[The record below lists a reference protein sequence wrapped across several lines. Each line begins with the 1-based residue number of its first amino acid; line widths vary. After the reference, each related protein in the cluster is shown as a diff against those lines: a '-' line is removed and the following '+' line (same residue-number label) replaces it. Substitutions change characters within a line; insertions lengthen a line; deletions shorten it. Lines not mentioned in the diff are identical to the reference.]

1 MRAHLS
7 DLLVDLP
14 DASVTA
20 PMEFTGVSTNSKVIH
35 RGNLFVALAGER
47 FDAHTFLPEVANS
60 GAAAVVAHTIP
71 ENYSLPALLVSDTRY
86 ALGQIAHTWRRRFT
100 QPVIGVTGSNG
111 KTTVKE
117 MIASIL
123 HAAFGDNH
131 YLSTQGNLN
140 NEIGVPLTLFRLE
153 ASMQAAVIEMGMNHP
168 GEIARLAEIA
178 APDVGLV
185 NNAQREHQEFMAS
198 VEAVAI
204 ENGAVIQN
212 LPAEGCAVFP
222 ADDVYTPLWTSY
234 AGSRRILSFGLDE
247 QAQVR
252 CTYEVKDFG
261 SVLHIHAEGQQFDI
275 QLAAAGVH
283 NIRNALAACAATLA
297 IGISTEMIVKGLQA
311 FVPVAGRLQRKSA
324 KNGALVID
332 DTYNANP
339 DSVRAAIDVLAV
351 APAPRTLIL
360 GDMGEVGSE
369 GVAFHEE
376 IGAYAKAKH
385 IDEIFTLGE
394 LARHASTAF
403 GSHGRHF
410 NDMDELNKVVGNLD
424 STASVLIK
432 GSRFMKMER
441 VVQHLT
447 GLSVGGH

>member
-7 DLLVDLP
+7 DLLIDLP

-20 PMEFTGVSTNSKVIH
+20 PMEFTGVSTNSKAINK
-35 RGNLFVALAGER
+35 GNLFVALAGER

-60 GAAAVVAHTIP
+60 GAAAVVAHAIP
-71 ENYSLPALLVSDTRY
+71 EHYSLPALLVSDTRY

-131 YLSTQGNLN
+131 YLATQGNLN

-168 GEIARLAEIA
+168 GEIARLAQIA

-222 ADDVYTPLWTSY
+222 GDDVYTQLWTSY

-247 QAQVR
+247 QAKVR

-261 SVLHIHAEGQQFDI
+261 SVMHIHAEGQQFDV

-283 NIRNALAACAATLA
+283 NVRNALAACAATLA
-297 IGISTEMIVKGLQA
+297 IGITAEKIKQGLEA
-311 FVPVAGRLQRKSA
+311 FAPVAGRLQRKSA

-394 LARHASTAF
+394 LARHASAAF
-403 GSHGRHF
+403 GSDGRHF
-410 NDMDELNKVVGNLD
+410 KDMDELNKVVGNLD

>member
-14 DASVTA
+14 DASITA

-35 RGNLFVALAGER
+35 KGNLFVALAGER

-60 GAAAVVAHTIP
+60 GAAAVVAHAIP
-71 ENYSLPALLVSDTRY
+71 EHYSLPALLVSDTRY

-131 YLSTQGNLN
+131 YLATQGNLN

-222 ADDVYTPLWTSY
+222 ADDVYTQLWTSY

-247 QAQVR
+247 QAKVR

-261 SVLHIHAEGQQFDI
+261 SVMHIHAEGQQFDV

-283 NIRNALAACAATLA
+283 NVRNALAACAATLA
-297 IGISTEMIVKGLQA
+297 IGITAEKIKQGLEA
-311 FVPVAGRLQRKSA
+311 FAPVAGRLQRKSA

-394 LARHASTAF
+394 LARHASAAF
-403 GSHGRHF
+403 GSDGRHF
-410 NDMDELNKVVGNLD
+410 KDMDELNKVVGNLD

>member
-1 MRAHLS
+1 
-7 DLLVDLP
+7 
-14 DASVTA
+14 
-20 PMEFTGVSTNSKVIH
+20 
-35 RGNLFVALAGER
+35 
-47 FDAHTFLPEVANS
+47 
-60 GAAAVVAHTIP
+60 
-71 ENYSLPALLVSDTRY
+71 
-86 ALGQIAHTWRRRFT
+86 
-100 QPVIGVTGSNG
+100 
-111 KTTVKE
+111 
-117 MIASIL
+117 
-123 HAAFGDNH
+123 
-131 YLSTQGNLN
+131 
-140 NEIGVPLTLFRLE
+140 
-153 ASMQAAVIEMGMNHP
+153 MQAAVIEMGMNHP

-212 LPAEGCAVFP
+212 LPANGCAVFP

-247 QAQVR
+247 HAQVR

-261 SVLHIHAEGQQFDI
+261 SVLHIHAEGQQFDV
-275 QLAAAGVH
+275 QLSAAGVH
-283 NIRNALAACAATLA
+283 NVRNALAACAAALA

-311 FVPVAGRLQRKSA
+311 FAPVAGRLQRKSA

-369 GVAFHEE
+369 GVAFHKE

-403 GSHGRHF
+403 GNHGRHF

>member
-1 MRAHLS
+1 M
-7 DLLVDLP
+7 
-14 DASVTA
+14 
-20 PMEFTGVSTNSKVIH
+20 KV
-35 RGNLFVALAGER
+35 
-47 FDAHTFLPEVANS
+47 
-60 GAAAVVAHTIP
+60 
-71 ENYSLPALLVSDTRY
+71 
-86 ALGQIAHTWRRRFT
+86 
-100 QPVIGVTGSNG
+100 
-111 KTTVKE
+111 
-117 MIASIL
+117 
-123 HAAFGDNH
+123 
-131 YLSTQGNLN
+131 
-140 NEIGVPLTLFRLE
+140 
-153 ASMQAAVIEMGMNHP
+153 AVIEMGMNHP

-204 ENGAVIQN
+204 ENGAVIQH
-212 LPAEGCAVFP
+212 LPAHGCAVFP

-247 QAQVR
+247 RAQVR

-261 SVLHIHAEGQQFDI
+261 SVLHIHAEGQQFDV

-283 NIRNALAACAATLA
+283 NVRNALAACAATLA
-297 IGISTEMIVKGLQA
+297 IGITSEKIVQGLQA
-311 FVPVAGRLQRKSA
+311 FAPVAGRLQRKSA

-351 APAPRTLIL
+351 APSPRTLIL

-403 GSHGRHF
+403 GNHGRHF
-410 NDMDELNKVVGNLD
+410 NDMDELNKVVGNLA

-447 GLSVGGH
+447 GLSAGGH

>member
-7 DLLVDLP
+7 DLLIDLP

-20 PMEFTGVSTNSKVIH
+20 PMEFTGVSTNSKVINK
-35 RGNLFVALAGER
+35 GNLFVALAGER

-60 GAAAVVAHTIP
+60 GAAAVVAHNVP
-71 ENYSLPALLVSDTRY
+71 KNYPLPALLVSDTRY

-123 HAAFGDNH
+123 HAAFGDNQ
-131 YLSTQGNLN
+131 YLATQGNLN

-212 LPAEGCAVFP
+212 LPANGCAVFP
-222 ADDVYTPLWTSY
+222 SDDVYTPLWTSY
-234 AGSRRILSFGLDE
+234 AGTRRILSFGLDE

-261 SVLHIHAEGQQFDI
+261 SVLHIHAEGQQFDV

-283 NIRNALAACAATLA
+283 NVRNALAACAAALA
-297 IGISTEMIVKGLQA
+297 IGITSEKIKQGLEA
-311 FVPVAGRLQRKSA
+311 FAPVAGRLQRKSA

-403 GSHGRHF
+403 GNHGRHF

>member
-20 PMEFTGVSTNSKVIH
+20 PMEFTGVSTNSKAIH
-35 RGNLFVALAGER
+35 KGNLFVALAGER

-60 GAAAVVAHTIP
+60 GAAAVVAHAIP
-71 ENYSLPALLVSDTRY
+71 EHYSLPALLVSDTRY
-86 ALGQIAHTWRRRFT
+86 ALGQIAHTWRRQFT

-123 HAAFGDNH
+123 HAAFGEHH
-131 YLSTQGNLN
+131 YLATQGNLN

-168 GEIARLAEIA
+168 GEIARLAQIA
-178 APDVGLV
+178 VPDVGLV

-212 LPAEGCAVFP
+212 LPANGCAVFP

-247 QAQVR
+247 KAQVR

-261 SVLHIHAEGQQFDI
+261 SVLHIHAEGQQFDV

-283 NIRNALAACAATLA
+283 NVRNALAACAATLA
-297 IGISTEMIVKGLQA
+297 IGITAEKIKQGLEA
-311 FVPVAGRLQRKSA
+311 FAPVAGRLQRKSA

-403 GSHGRHF
+403 GNHGRHF